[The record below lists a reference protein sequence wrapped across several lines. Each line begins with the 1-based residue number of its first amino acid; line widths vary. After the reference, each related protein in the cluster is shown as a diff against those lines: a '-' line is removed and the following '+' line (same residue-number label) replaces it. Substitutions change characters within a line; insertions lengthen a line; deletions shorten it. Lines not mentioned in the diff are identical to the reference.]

1 MLLPRGGRHARTSA
15 TATETTTKSDVWRLV
30 DDRRGQEEASC
41 IARGHRRRPACLAII
56 TGMPASKEVGDSN
69 GDNNK
74 DKERDKDGDRNKD
87 EVATKT
93 TTRRQQ

>member
-1 MLLPRGGRHARTSA
+1 M
-15 TATETTTKSDVWRLV
+15 ETTTKSDVWRRIV
-30 DDRRGQEEASC
+30 DRRGQEEASC
-41 IARGHRRRPACLAII
+41 IARGRRPRPAYLAII
-56 TGMPASKEVGDSN
+56 TGMTASKEVGDGN